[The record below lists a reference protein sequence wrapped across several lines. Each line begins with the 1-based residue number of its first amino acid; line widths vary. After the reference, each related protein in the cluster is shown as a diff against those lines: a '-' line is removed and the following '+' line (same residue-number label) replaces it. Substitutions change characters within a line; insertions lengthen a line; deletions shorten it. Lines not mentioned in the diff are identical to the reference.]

1 MISTK
6 GRYALRV
13 VIDIAE
19 NENGAPV
26 RLSDVA
32 ARQEISLKYLELIIP
47 SLTKAGIVSSSHGK
61 GGGYRLTVP
70 ADELKVG
77 AVVRAAEG
85 ELAPVACLKEDA
97 APCDRA
103 AKCKTLGVWQEYYR
117 LTNAYFDSITV
128 ADVIRGNIAFI
139 QEHLTKH
146 A

>member
-19 NENGAPV
+19 NENGSPI

-32 ARQEISLKYLELIIP
+32 IRQEISLKYLELIIP

-61 GGGYRLTVP
+61 GGGYKLNTSP
-70 ADELKVG
+70 AELKVG
-77 AVVRAAEG
+77 DVIRAAEG
-85 ELAPVACLKEDA
+85 ELAPVACLKCDA
-97 APCDRA
+97 LPCDRA
-103 AKCKTLGVWQEYYR
+103 LKCKTLGVWQEYYR

-128 ADVIRGNIAFI
+128 ADVINGDIAFNP
-139 QEHLTKH
+139 HD
-146 A
+146 

>member
-19 NENGAPV
+19 NENGSPV

-47 SLTKAGIVSSSHGK
+47 SLTKAGIVLSAHGK
-61 GGGYRLTVP
+61 GGGYRLSVTP
-70 ADELKVG
+70 DKLKVG
-77 AVVRAAEG
+77 DVIRAAEG

-128 ADVIRGNIAFI
+128 ADVIRGNIEF
-139 QEHLTKH
+139 KNK
-146 A
+146 

>member
-47 SLTKAGIVSSSHGK
+47 SLTKAGIVLSSHGK
-61 GGGYRLTVP
+61 GGGYRLQKTPNELTVG
-70 ADELKVG
+70 EVI
-77 AVVRAAEG
+77 RAAEG
-85 ELAPVACLKEDA
+85 ELAPVACLKCDA

-117 LTNAYFDSITV
+117 LTNAYFDGITV
-128 ADVIRGNIAFI
+128 ADVINGNIAFNP
-139 QEHLTKH
+139 QN
-146 A
+146 